1 MSGRA
6 NGAFLEEAERKLES
20 PLGAPWITEQPQRH
34 GISARY
40 IDNPMTQGYRPGG
53 E

>member
-20 PLGAPWITEQPQRH
+20 PLGAPRITEQPRRH
-34 GISARY
+34 GISVRC

-53 E
+53 G